1 MSRMGAES
9 CRFSSRM
16 DGKRM
21 ENRKQIRKA
30 KLPTGIDDFQKIRTN
45 NYYYVDKTAVI
56 EQVLENGSEVTL
68 FTRPR
73 RFGKSLNMSMMQ
85 CFFEAGADASL
96 FENLYISKNA
106 ELCEQYLGQYPVIS
120 ISLKGIDA
128 DSYAQARAQIV
139 KTMNREA
146 RRFQFLLES
155 TKLTSIDKDLY
166 RELLNRNMAE
176 DTITSSLQEMT
187 ELLEIH
193 YGQKVIVLI
202 DEYDVP
208 LEKAHE
214 NGYYH
219 EMVLLLRNLFGN
231 VLKTNRSLA
240 FAVLTGCLRI
250 AKESIFTGLNNFK
263 VYSITNMEFDETFGF
278 TDAEVREMLQY
289 YELIDKYE
297 EVKEWYDGYR
307 FGNTE
312 VYCPWDV
319 VNYCSD
325 HVKYPNAGHKAGN
338 IT

>member
-1 MSRMGAES
+1 
-9 CRFSSRM
+9 
-16 DGKRM
+16 
-21 ENRKQIRKA
+21 
-30 KLPTGIDDFQKIRTN
+30 
-45 NYYYVDKTAVI
+45 
-56 EQVLENGSEVTL
+56 
-68 FTRPR
+68 
-73 RFGKSLNMSMMQ
+73 
-85 CFFEAGADASL
+85 
-96 FENLYISKNA
+96 
-106 ELCEQYLGQYPVIS
+106 
-120 ISLKGIDA
+120 
-128 DSYAQARAQIV
+128 
-139 KTMNREA
+139 
-146 RRFQFLLES
+146 
-155 TKLTSIDKDLY
+155 
-166 RELLNRNMAE
+166 MAE

-297 EVKEWYDGYR
+297 EVKEALNVGEYNMIVTPKEIDDLIENMKDIVARGIN
-307 FGNTE
+307 F
-312 VYCPWDV
+312 
-319 VNYCSD
+319 
-325 HVKYPNAGHKAGN
+325 A
-338 IT
+338 I